1 MSRTEPEL
9 WTMLREADAM
19 SHGEAQ
25 QAIMEDVVRHADAG
39 GFHRLAFTARRV
51 LAGAYSVDRQWHK
64 AFPLFSRCL
73 SEYDRRP
80 WQFGPEEEWSLREWY
95 TNIAQ
100 SMSEF
105 PEISLDQI
113 YAAFTDMERRF
124 ATGGHS
130 LRPVHAARRWVAQ
143 LAGDWDEEERCYQ
156 AWIAAGGPDPDS
168 VWDFEAGVERLVL
181 RGDDVSLARARALA
195 EPVLAGQRTF
205 HQPSAPIQ
213 CLMMLPLVRAGATGE
228 AVLAYRRS
236 IRSMERGVYRYEY
249 SGMHVEFC
257 ALTGNDAEGLHQL
270 QRRLRGFS
278 TLNRP
283 NGKMEFAASAAVLLR
298 LLVADGRGEEVVKR
312 GYGTD
317 AKATIADLHIE
328 MDGIA
333 RDLAA
338 KFDARNGSTSQ
349 GDRVRERL
357 DARPV
362 LDFLPLTPT
371 SRPPRTPAVAPGT
384 PPEQVLDRAEWH
396 LRAEEFNEAKRALK
410 ALPQPVPPHLAA
422 RAAEAR
428 AVADQ
433 ADDGDTTLGRA
444 AEEYGRTGEARRHLM
459 CRVRLARWLS
469 AHGRAAEGAQMA
481 GAAIRQMG
489 AACDTWALA
498 WGELDLGRILRMTPD
513 KRGSHA
519 AMARAAW
526 AAAESG
532 DPLAV
537 GVVAV
542 EHAAALNRDG
552 ADPADAIRHALV
564 ARDALLP
571 IGANRMARSA
581 FLQLRR
587 AHVRAGREGEYL
599 ALVRAQLDALP
610 PGTHPSVRGFLR
622 YDHGESLLAADRFAE
637 AARVLTDALADLSA
651 DGLDRP
657 DQWYRLA
664 TACFRA
670 ERYEDAVHAAESCV
684 TWMYNLR
691 EKGELDR
698 PDLADDCRL
707 LLATA
712 YRLVGDDAAAEEEF
726 VKAIEVAQETGY
738 RSALA
743 KALGGLGLL
752 LADHDRHDEAAA
764 RLTEAGDA
772 YEAMGDPHQAVLVR
786 ANAALAWDRSG
797 ETDQALAAFAA
808 AERTVGGVPPDRR
821 RSDAA
826 SSLGS
831 TGAVLLAGLG
841 RGPEAVRYAAQ
852 AATAYRQ
859 SGNPAKATDMD
870 VLHAKIL
877 LSDGRPDLA
886 RQLADSL
893 AQQGLADAAEAV
905 RGAVDAQ

>member
-9 WTMLREADAM
+9 WSMLREADGM

-39 GFHRLAFTARRV
+39 GFHRLAFTARRA
-51 LAGAYSVDRQWHK
+51 LASAYSVDRQWHK

-73 SEYDRRP
+73 SEYDQRP

-143 LAGDWDEEERCYQ
+143 LAGDWAEEERCYQ
-156 AWIAAGGPDPDS
+156 AWIAAGGPRPES
-168 VWDFEAGVERLVL
+168 VWDFEAEVERLVL
-181 RGDDVSLARARALA
+181 RGDAASLARARELA
-195 EPVLAGQRTF
+195 APVLAGQRTF
-205 HQPSAPIQ
+205 DEPSAPIQ
-213 CLMMLPLVRAGATGE
+213 CLMMLPLVRAGAGE
-228 AVLAYRRS
+228 EAALAYRRS
-236 IRSMERGVYRYEY
+236 NRSMERGVYRYEY
-249 SGMHVEFC
+249 SGMHIEFC

-298 LLVADGRGEEVVKR
+298 LLVADGRGDEVVKR

-317 AKATIADLHIE
+317 TTATIAELHTE
-328 MDGIA
+328 LDGIA

-357 DARPV
+357 DAAPV

-371 SRPPRTPAVAPGT
+371 SRPKRLPAVPPGT
-384 PPEQVLDRAEWH
+384 PPEQVLDRAEWY
-396 LRAEEFNEAKRALK
+396 LRAEEINEAKRVLK
-410 ALPQPVPPHLAA
+410 ALPEHVPPHLAA

-428 AVADQ
+428 AVADW
-433 ADDGDTTLGRA
+433 ADDGDRALGWA
-444 AEEYGRTGEARRHLM
+444 AEEYARTGEARRHLM
-459 CRVRLARWLS
+459 CRVRLGRWLS
-469 AHGRAAEGAQMA
+469 AYGRAAEGAQMA
-481 GAAIRQMG
+481 GAAIQRIG
-489 AACDTWALA
+489 AAGDTWALA
-498 WGELDLGRILRMTPD
+498 WSELDLGRILRKTPD
-513 KRGSHA
+513 KPGSHA
-519 AMARAAW
+519 AMARAAQ
-526 AAAESG
+526 AAAASG

-537 GVVAV
+537 GIVAV
-542 EHAAALNRDG
+542 EHAAFLHLDE
-552 ADPADAIRHALV
+552 ADPAEVIRQGLV

-581 FLQLRR
+581 FLQIRR
-587 AHVRAGREGEYL
+587 GHVRASRKPEYL
-599 ALVRAQLDALP
+599 ELVRAQLDALP

-622 YDHGESLLAADRFAE
+622 YDHGESILAAERFAE
-637 AARVLTDALADLSA
+637 AASVLTDALADLSA

-657 DQWYRLA
+657 QQWYQLA
-664 TACFRA
+664 VACFRA
-670 ERYEDAVHAAESCV
+670 ERYDDAIHAAESCV

-691 EKGELDR
+691 EKGKLDD
-698 PDLADDCRL
+698 PDLADDCRM
-707 LLATA
+707 LLAMA
-712 YRLVGDDAAAEEEF
+712 YRRAGDDAAAEEQY
-726 VKAIEVAQETGY
+726 VKAIEVAQKTGY
-738 RSALA
+738 RSELA
-743 KALGGLGLL
+743 KALGYLGVL
-752 LADHDRHDEAAA
+752 LAGQDRHDEAAV
-764 RLTEAGDA
+764 RLSEAGDA
-772 YEAMGDPHQAVLVR
+772 YEAMGDPYQAVLVR
-786 ANAALAWDRSG
+786 VNAALALDQCG

-808 AERTVGGVPPDRR
+808 AERTAGAVPPDWRR
-821 RSDAA
+821 PEA
-826 SSLGS
+826 
-831 TGAVLLAGLG
+831 LAGVGRVGAILMAGVG
-841 RGPEAVRYAAQ
+841 RGPDAVRYATQ
-852 AATAYRQ
+852 AATALRQ
-859 SGNPAKATDMD
+859 SGNPDAAKDMD

-877 LSDGRPDLA
+877 ISDGRPDLV

-893 AQQGLADAAEAV
+893 AQQGLADAAAAV
-905 RGAVDAQ
+905 RALLES